1 MARVEARP
9 ACPAVQVEGLQTM
22 VQATISTTAADSTT
36 GRTSQAELNA
46 FVCDSLPPQG
56 CWGDEHYL
64 WLTDRTRRLVE
75 FTDGYVDLLP
85 MPTVEH
91 QAILQFL
98 NRLFDAHLA
107 PLGGFVLFAGLRV
120 RIREGKFREPD
131 LAALRSRS
139 DPRNEPRYWR
149 GADVVAEVVSP
160 DDPARDLVDKR
171 ADYAEAGIPEYW
183 IVDPHVETVTV
194 LNLAGGTYVE
204 HGVFSRGDTAASL
217 LLEGLV
223 VDVTALFDFAQPE
236 TDATGANAP

>member
-1 MARVEARP
+1 MTRAEARP
-9 ACPAVQVEGLQTM
+9 ACPAGHVEGLQTM

-75 FTDGYVDLLP
+75 FTDGYVELLP

-120 RIREGKFREPD
+120 RVREGKFREPD
-131 LAALRSRS
+131 LAALRGRS
-139 DPRNEPRYWR
+139 DPRNEPRYWL

-160 DDPARDLVDKR
+160 DDPARDLIAKP

-183 IVDPHVETVTV
+183 IVDPRVEKVTV
-194 LNLAGGTYVE
+194 LALAGGTYVE
-204 HGVFSRGDTAASL
+204 QGVFSRGDTATSAL
-217 LLEGLV
+217 LDGFA
-223 VDVTALFDFAQPE
+223 VDVTALFDFGKGQ
-236 TDATGANAP
+236 

>member
-1 MARVEARP
+1 MA
-9 ACPAVQVEGLQTM
+9 
-22 VQATISTTAADSTT
+22 QAAIATTAADSTT
-36 GRTSQAELNA
+36 ARTSQAELDA
-46 FVCDSLPPQG
+46 LLCDVMPPQG
-56 CWGDEHYL
+56 CWTEALYL
-64 WLTDRTRRLVE
+64 WLTDWTNRLIE
-75 FTDGYVDLLP
+75 FTDGTVELLP

-139 DPRNEPRYWR
+139 DPRNEARYWR

-160 DDPARDLVDKR
+160 DDPARDLVAKR

-183 IVDPHVETVTV
+183 IVDPRVETVTV
-194 LNLAGGTYVE
+194 LALAGEAYVE
-204 HGVFSRGDTAASL
+204 HGVFSRGDTATSPL
-217 LLEGLV
+217 LDGFA
-223 VDVTALFDFAQPE
+223 VDVTALFDFGKGQ
-236 TDATGANAP
+236 

>member
-1 MARVEARP
+1 MTRAEARP
-9 ACPAVQVEGLQTM
+9 ACPAGHVERLQTM
-22 VQATISTTAADSTT
+22 AQATISTTAADSTT

-75 FTDGYVDLLP
+75 FTDGYVELLP

-91 QAILQFL
+91 QAILSFL
-98 NRLFDAHLA
+98 NDVFNAYLKPH
-107 PLGGFVLFAGLRV
+107 GGFVLFAGLRV
-120 RIREGKFREPD
+120 RIREGRFREPD

-139 DPRNEPRYWR
+139 DPRNEPRYWL

-160 DDPARDLVDKR
+160 DDPARDLIAKP

-183 IVDPHVETVTV
+183 IVDPRVEKVTV
-194 LNLAGGTYVE
+194 LTLAGGTYVE
-204 HGVFSRGDTAASL
+204 HGVFLRGDTATSAL
-217 LLEGLV
+217 LDSFAV
-223 VDVTALFDFAQPE
+223 NVTALFDFGKGQ
-236 TDATGANAP
+236 